1 MTTRIAGAPRSPYA
15 VCMSSI
21 DRCRSCE
28 GTNLETVLDLGTIPL
43 ANALL
48 DESELAREEKA
59 YPLTLVRC
67 TECALLQLTENVP
80 GEELFRQYNYRSS
93 FSDTFLRHCET
104 LARRMTD
111 ERRLGADALVV
122 DIASNDGY
130 LLQFYRSAG
139 VGILGVEPATNI
151 ASIAVEKGIETR
163 NNFFTLTEAEAIVR
177 ERGNADIV
185 HAHNVMPHVEDQRD
199 FAAGIAA
206 LLKQNGV
213 AIIEFAYALDT
224 IDHTEFDQVYH
235 EHKCYFSLT
244 SFQRLCAQFG
254 LAVTRVERLAMH
266 GGSLRV
272 FLGHAAFAAPDET
285 VAQMLK
291 QENAWGVSTAV
302 PYALF
307 AERTEERKRNLLKLL
322 QDLKAQGKRIAI
334 YGASA
339 KGTTLMN
346 YCGIT
351 KDLVD
356 YIVDRSTLKQGK
368 YTPGTHLKIEPVEHL
383 MTDKPD
389 YVLLLTWNFAEEI
402 MEQQRAFR
410 EAGGKFIIPVPE
422 IRIA

>member
-1 MTTRIAGAPRSPYA
+1 
-15 VCMSSI
+15 MSSI
-21 DRCRSCE
+21 DSCRSC
-28 GTNLETVLDLGTIPL
+28 GNTALETVLDLGTIPL

-48 DESELAREEKA
+48 DESELGREEKA

-67 TECALLQLTENVP
+67 PECALLQLTENVP

-104 LARRMTD
+104 LARRVAD
-111 ERRLGADALVV
+111 ERGLNADSLVV

-130 LLQFYRSAG
+130 LLQYYHAG
-139 VGILGVEPATNI
+139 GAGILGVEPATNI
-151 ASIAVEKGIETR
+151 AAIAVEKGIETR
-163 NNFFTLTEAEAIVR
+163 NVFFTEAEATKIVA
-177 ERGNADIV
+177 ERGNADVI

-206 LLKQNGV
+206 LLKPTGV
-213 AIIEFAYALDT
+213 AIVEFAYAVDT
-224 IDHTEFDQVYH
+224 VDHTEFDQVYH

-244 SFQRLCAQFG
+244 SFKNLCARFG
-254 LAVTRVERLAMH
+254 LAVARVERLSIH

-272 FLGHAAFAAPDET
+272 FLAHEGSVEPDVT
-285 VAQMLK
+285 VGQMLR
-291 QENAWGVSTAV
+291 QEEAWGVSTPV

-322 QDLKAQGKRIAI
+322 QELKAQGKRIAI

-356 YIVDRSTLKQGK
+356 YVVDRSTLKHGK
-368 YTPGTHLKIEPVEHL
+368 YAPGTHLRIEPVEHL
-383 MTDKPD
+383 LADKPD
-389 YVLLLTWNFAEEI
+389 YVLLLTWNFADEI
-402 MEQQRAFR
+402 LEQQRAYR
-410 EAGGKFIIPVPE
+410 EQGGKFIIPVPE

>member
-1 MTTRIAGAPRSPYA
+1 
-15 VCMSSI
+15 MSSI
-21 DRCRSCE
+21 DRCRSCGE
-28 GTNLETVLDLGTIPL
+28 QNLETVLDLGKTPL

-48 DESELAREEKA
+48 DEPQPASEEPT

-67 TECALLQLTENVP
+67 PACTLLQITENVP

-104 LARRMTD
+104 LARRMVT
-111 ERRLGADALVV
+111 ERTLGSDSLVV

-130 LLQFYRSAG
+130 LLQYYKSAG
-139 VGILGVEPATNI
+139 VPILGVEPATNI
-151 ASIAVEKGIETR
+151 AAIATEKGVETR
-163 NNFFTLTEAEAIVR
+163 NAFFTEEEAKKIVS
-177 ERGNADIV
+177 ERGPADVV

-206 LLKQNGV
+206 LLKPEGV
-213 AIIEFAYALDT
+213 AVIEFAYALDT
-224 IDHTEFDQVYH
+224 IDHTEFDQIYH

-244 SFQRLCAQFG
+244 SFKSLCAQFG
-254 LAVTRVERLAMH
+254 LDVVRVERLSIH

-272 FLGHAAFAAPDET
+272 FLAHAGNPVDAT
-285 VAQMLK
+285 VTQLLK
-291 QENAWGVSTAV
+291 QEDAWGVATPV

-307 AERTEERKRNLLKLL
+307 AERTEERKRNLLALL
-322 QDLKAQGKRIAI
+322 RDLKAHGKRIAI

-339 KGTTLMN
+339 KGATLMS
-346 YCGIT
+346 YCGIS

-356 YIVDRSTLKQGK
+356 YIVDRSTLKHGK
-368 YTPGTHLKIEPVEHL
+368 YTPGTHLKIEPVEYL

-389 YVLLLTWNFAEEI
+389 YVLLLTWNFADEI
-402 MEQQRAFR
+402 LEQQRAYR